1 MSEIIAPT
9 AIREEKEVI
18 ATALAGNPRM
28 SLQVK
33 NLARLD
39 ADTRR
44 AIQEQ
49 AADLRARG
57 GAPARA
63 TAAALFR

>member
-1 MSEIIAPT
+1 
-9 AIREEKEVI
+9 
-18 ATALAGNPRM
+18 M